1 MVSVKVRN
9 NKALYNIVKQILKPE
24 GNTPEGL
31 MNKNKH
37 LTYGIL
43 KTTTMSL
50 IGNGSNK
57 EKKKGKQFSNN
68 NKAGFLAPKGS
79 TNSKS
84 AQKNTKLTGG
94 SQRGS

>member
-1 MVSVKVRN
+1 
-9 NKALYNIVKQILKPE
+9 
-24 GNTPEGL
+24 
-31 MNKNKH
+31 
-37 LTYGIL
+37 
-43 KTTTMSL
+43 MSL

-79 TNSKS
+79 TNNKS